1 MGERKGGRGEEGEA
15 RQSGFKF
22 RHKSKQILS
31 FPECWAHE
39 TTSSKLCCCAQTWG
53 HRMCIFSLPFYLPF
67 VFLAPHLSFSFSF
80 FPLFSP
86 LPRFASIFLYLLL
99 LLASAPPHTPLGLPP
114 CPLFSLQ
121 ACRVSSSLFMI
132 FFSCNSSF
140 LSSFTRFCNFL
151 QSRLSSEWLEGQKRS
166 RKQLVIAFAQ
176 NIRLWCPGPRLGLP
190 GTVSAVLMC
199 SWAIPRETRASL
211 GKMRHKCWQ
220 KQRVPRQGVTG

>member
-39 TTSSKLCCCAQTWG
+39 TTSSKLCYCAQTWG

-67 VFLAPHLSFSFSF
+67 VFLAPHLSFSFFFSF
-80 FPLFSP
+80 FSP
-86 LPRFASIFLYLLL
+86 LPRFASIFLYLLFL
-99 LLASAPPHTPLGLPP
+99 LVSAPPHTPLGLPP
-114 CPLFSLQ
+114 
-121 ACRVSSSLFMI
+121 VHSSLSKPAGSPPHCLRS
-132 FFSCNSSF
+132 FFPLTLSSL
-140 LSSFTRFCNFL
+140 LSSFTLFCNFL
-151 QSRLSSEWLEGQKRS
+151 QSRLSSEWLEGHKRS

-176 NIRLWCPGPRLGLP
+176 DLRLWCPGPRLGLP

-199 SWAIPRETRASL
+199 SWAIPR
-211 GKMRHKCWQ
+211 
-220 KQRVPRQGVTG
+220 